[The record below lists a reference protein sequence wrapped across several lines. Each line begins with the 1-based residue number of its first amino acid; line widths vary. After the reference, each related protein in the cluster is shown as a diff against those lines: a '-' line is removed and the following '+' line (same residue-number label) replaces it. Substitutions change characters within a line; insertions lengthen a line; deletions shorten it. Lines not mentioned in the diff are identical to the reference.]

1 MNIAPFNVQRR
12 QRAYSAGAYG
22 ANKSRVHKSRKKT
35 LNIDWLAVMGAE
47 SDFIED
53 CRATT
58 KTQCIYR

>member
-1 MNIAPFNVQRR
+1 MDIAPFNVQRR

-22 ANKSRVHKSRKKT
+22 ADKPRAHKSRKKT
-35 LNIDWLAVMGAE
+35 LNIDWLAFMNAE
-47 SDFIED
+47 SDFIEE